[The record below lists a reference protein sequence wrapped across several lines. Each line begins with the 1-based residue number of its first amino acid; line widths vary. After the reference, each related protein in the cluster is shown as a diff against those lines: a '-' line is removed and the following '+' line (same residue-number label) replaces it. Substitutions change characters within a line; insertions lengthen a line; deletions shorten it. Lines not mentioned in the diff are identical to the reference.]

1 MMNVYIRGFV
11 DIVEYFYKIH
21 TTYIDM
27 LSDGIKCNE
36 NSQKSEVADH
46 EVTVLLGLH
55 INRIKVCFTITLK
68 NRQEGA
74 FSIIVKYYKE

>member
-55 INRIKVCFTITLK
+55 IN
-68 NRQEGA
+68 
-74 FSIIVKYYKE
+74 